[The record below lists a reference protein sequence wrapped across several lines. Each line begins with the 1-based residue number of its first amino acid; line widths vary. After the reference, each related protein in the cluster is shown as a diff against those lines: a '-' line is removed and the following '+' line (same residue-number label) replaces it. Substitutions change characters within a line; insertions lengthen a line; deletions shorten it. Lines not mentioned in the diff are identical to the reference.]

1 MGKLEDELER
11 LMADEPNDG
20 PDAQQTGYSG
30 WLSVSD
36 LSYSPSP
43 NRLAMTDLG
52 EISSEKASTEECIE
66 SPNPIPN
73 LVPPAPAEEPAALE
87 GRKADAV
94 APVTSKPSPPEMPL
108 VDGSYA
114 STFRDETQQDEP
126 QQDEPPCVPSPMETE
141 TAGSSKNVLLNHGS
155 APSPP
160 TQKESKPAAQAME
173 GGISSNNMEGD
184 DEEEDEYEL
193 ISVPPPMPSKEAIE
207 QRIRRLTKPR
217 ADGKVPLPEWFMKK
231 WKDTKNGRQ
240 EVLNLFEKC
249 CFDPDGVLVVV
260 VVVVLGSSRNV
271 GKS

>member
-1 MGKLEDELER
+1 MGKLEDELEG
-11 LMADEPNDG
+11 LMADDANDG

-30 WLSVSD
+30 WPSVSD

-43 NRLAMTDLG
+43 NRLAITDLG
-52 EISSEKASTEECIE
+52 EISSEKASIEECIE

-73 LVPPAPAEEPAALE
+73 LVPPVPAEESAAL
-87 GRKADAV
+87 DAV

-126 QQDEPPCVPSPMETE
+126 PCVPSPMETE
-141 TAGSSKNVLLNHGS
+141 TAGISKNVPLNHGS

-160 TQKESKPAAQAME
+160 TQKESKPAPQAME
-173 GGISSNNMEGD
+173 GGISSKNMEDD

-193 ISVPPPMPSKEAIE
+193 ISVPPPMPSKAAID

-217 ADGKVPLPEWFMKK
+217 ADGKVPLPEWFMQK

-260 VVVVLGSSRNV
+260 VLGSSRNV
-271 GKS
+271 GKP